1 MRVFSSCRCLAAFK
15 CSRTLLRSSRWKSQV
30 WQNQLAHGNLGFLRH
45 QWFDMVQGCQWS
57 ALNLCAFTTHKIL
70 VLPFGQELNA
80 FLSQQPQQLRLKLVP
95 RTLAIFLIF
104 VQETNI
110 NNTLSFSLGVTSF
123 AASHRSLSRSNPVI
137 SFLKKQSL
145 FTTPHRKL
153 TLSCQTVRL
162 QRLQGK
168 GSTFHILQF
177 I

>member
-1 MRVFSSCRCLAAFK
+1 METWVSCDI
-15 CSRTLLRSSRWKSQV
+15 
-30 WQNQLAHGNLGFLRH
+30 NG
-45 QWFDMVQGCQWS
+45 QWS
-57 ALNLCAFTTHKIL
+57 ALNLCAFTTHKNL

-80 FLSQQPQQLRLKLVP
+80 FISQQPQQLRLRLGP

-110 NNTLSFSLGVTSF
+110 NDTLSFSLGVTSF

-153 TLSCQTVRL
+153 TLSCHKRFDNRDCKERV
-162 QRLQGK
+162 
-168 GSTFHILQF
+168 STFHIF
-177 I
+177 SSYRRYHP